1 MYPIAFL
8 PPAERYFKKIRER
21 GLKDAFYKV
30 IKEIRQAPFKDIPKK
45 GDLLGIYGYD
55 MNYRGVKYEVAYRI
69 AERED
74 DIVVV
79 VVMAGTRENFYEQ
92 LKNYLF

>member
-55 MNYRGVKYEVAYRI
+55 MNFGELN
-69 AERED
+69 
-74 DIVVV
+74 
-79 VVMAGTRENFYEQ
+79 TRLHTES
-92 LKNYLF
+92 LKEKMILWLL